1 MKRTLHWL
9 LIAVSVIGLCACGD
23 DDTQDSGNG
32 ATVEVSTKAISEIT
46 ATTAVSGGVITGED
60 GASVSARGVCWSKS
74 STPTT
79 SDFKTSDGSGLG
91 EFTSKLT
98 GLENGVVYYVRAYA
112 VSGKNTVYGVAAP
125 AVNCRASP

>member
-46 ATTAVSGGVITGED
+46 ATTAVCGGVITGED

-74 STPTT
+74 SAPTT
-79 SDFKTSDGSGLG
+79 SDFKTSKTASYIMYARMRSAARTRFTATPGS
-91 EFTSKLT
+91 
-98 GLENGVVYYVRAYA
+98 
-112 VSGKNTVYGVAAP
+112 
-125 AVNCRASP
+125 SPPEPRRRP